1 MKNIHKLF
9 IMFLLFS
16 LIYSVSFVT
25 AQENLTFESSTQTVP
40 EINGKDLNHMKSSIS
55 EDILN
60 SENNVTD
67 ISLSINAFKYSDA
80 DNNNCEDM
88 SNKLSVSDLNINN
101 EFNQNS
107 SYCEAIIDL
116 PDEIRGYVGDRM
128 VIPIF
133 VHDELG
139 NPLEGDVLIIYND
152 FKSTANL
159 TNGSAFAVLTL
170 PDVNCS
176 SFLIVKYGNFSNTSK
191 INVFPLIFNIDMNET
206 YNVSNDET
214 LVFPVYIT
222 DVDGN
227 PVNGTLTTPLY
238 VSSSIYGLISFYKL
252 GEWNVVNGNCNVSI
266 PRYMYIRHLNV
277 DLYFHAHRYY
287 EGMFGRNLNVD
298 LYSPDASKRFTIVL
312 INSINST
319 NSTNDI
325 MPSKNSTSDLVNF
338 KKTSKIVAKK
348 KTFRFSKK
356 IKKYKITLKSGKNP
370 IKNVKVAL
378 KIGKKTY
385 FSFFYNYGNA
395 IFKIKNFFKK
405 GKFKS
410 VITFRGNNIY
420 IKSSKKIYLI
430 FN

>member
-176 SFLIVKYGNFSNTSK
+176 SFLI
-191 INVFPLIFNIDMNET
+191 
-206 YNVSNDET
+206 
-214 LVFPVYIT
+214 
-222 DVDGN
+222 
-227 PVNGTLTTPLY
+227 
-238 VSSSIYGLISFYKL
+238 
-252 GEWNVVNGNCNVSI
+252 C
-266 PRYMYIRHLNV
+266 
-277 DLYFHAHRYY
+277 
-287 EGMFGRNLNVD
+287 
-298 LYSPDASKRFTIVL
+298 
-312 INSINST
+312 
-319 NSTNDI
+319 
-325 MPSKNSTSDLVNF
+325 
-338 KKTSKIVAKK
+338 
-348 KTFRFSKK
+348 
-356 IKKYKITLKSGKNP
+356 
-370 IKNVKVAL
+370 
-378 KIGKKTY
+378 
-385 FSFFYNYGNA
+385 
-395 IFKIKNFFKK
+395 
-405 GKFKS
+405 
-410 VITFRGNNIY
+410 
-420 IKSSKKIYLI
+420 
-430 FN
+430 